1 MILDCT
7 TGYDGLAELTYN
19 LIVTIIKGVK
29 LLPTFQIMNIKS
41 SDLPK

>member
-7 TGYDGLAELTYN
+7 TGYDGLAE